1 MNTAQITRY
10 VKIQDD
16 KSRLHFVICGEDDA
30 LSAALAARLLQASGS
45 ILEDAFHGAADA
57 AVIVVDAQKSLS
69 AETKRL
75 CILASLHG
83 IANVVLAIDG
93 LQPGREV
100 ESHFN
105 SIDKEFREFAARLNF
120 KSMQCVTVSA
130 GQGSTLLAT
139 LKSIQVEVMTSA
151 FRLPVASVERV
162 DNQSPS
168 VFGTVASGTVRAGDA
183 IRVQPSG
190 KTSEVYRISGADGE
204 LAQAVAGQAI
214 TLTLQDPIDI
224 SSGDIISTVD
234 DPASVADQFEAD
246 FIWAAEEPMMVGR
259 SYLINL
265 AGQMAGVTVSSIKH
279 KVNVNT
285 LEHQPAKQLGLNEIA
300 VVTFA
305 LDRMVGFD
313 PFAVN
318 KTTGSFTLIDRIS
331 KQSVGAGM
339 LHFALRRSHNIHM
352 QAVDINKAA
361 RAVQKGQTPK
371 IVWLTGLSG
380 AGKSTIANLVEKKMH
395 ALGKHTYL
403 LDGDNVRHGLNKDLG
418 FTEADRVEN
427 IRRVAE
433 VAKLMLD
440 AGLVVI
446 TAFISPFRA
455 ERRMARSLVQS
466 DEFIEVF
473 IDTPVAV
480 AEQRDPKGLYKKARR
495 GELKNFTGIDSPY
508 EAPEAPEIRLDTTR
522 ISAEEAAEN
531 IVAFLIGNE
540 CE

>member
-1 MNTAQITRY
+1 MNTSQITRY
-10 VKIQDD
+10 LKIQND
-16 KSRLHFVICGEDDA
+16 KSGLHCVICGDDA
-30 LSAALAARLLQASGS
+30 LSAPLATRLLQESAS
-45 ILEDAFHGAADA
+45 ILEDAFHRAADV
-57 AVIVVDAQKSLS
+57 AVIVMGAQKGLALES
-69 AETKRL
+69 KRL
-75 CILASLHG
+75 SVLASLHG
-83 IANVVLAIDG
+83 IPHVILAIEDIA
-93 LQPGREV
+93 PGQGA
-100 ESHFN
+100 ESFCN
-105 SIDKEFREFAARLNF
+105 GIDKDFREFAVRLNF
-120 KSMQCVTVSA
+120 KSIQCLPVSA
-130 GQGSTLLAT
+130 GQGGNLLAT
-139 LKSIQVEVMTSA
+139 LKSVDVQPAPSA
-151 FRLPVASVERV
+151 FRLPVSSVERV
-162 DNQSPS
+162 GDLPS
-168 VFGTVASGTVRAGDA
+168 SVCGTVASGTVRAGDA

-190 KTSEVYRISGADGE
+190 KTSKVHRIAGADGE
-204 LAQAVAGQAI
+204 LAQAVAGQVV
-214 TLTLQDPIDI
+214 TLTLQDAIDI
-224 SSGDIISTVD
+224 SSGDIVSTVE

-246 FIWAAEEPMMVGR
+246 FIWAAEEPLMVGR

-265 AGQMAGVTVSSIKH
+265 AGQTAGVTVSSIKY

-300 VVTFA
+300 VVTFG

-313 PFAVN
+313 PFTVN
-318 KTTGSFTLIDRIS
+318 KTTGSFTFIDRIS
-331 KQSVGAGM
+331 QQTVGAGM

-352 QAVDINKAA
+352 QAVDINKTA

-395 ALGKHTYL
+395 ALGRHTYL

-440 AGLVVI
+440 AGLIVI

-508 EAPEAPEIRLDTTR
+508 EAPEAPEIRLETTR
-522 ISAEEAAEN
+522 MSADESAEK
-531 IVAFLIGNE
+531 IVAFLVKSDIKM
-540 CE
+540 